1 VAVSEIRVES
11 GHNGAVRTIVLDRAA
26 KRNALTPGM
35 FEYLIELFTA
45 PPPAR
50 EQVTLLRAEGTVFCA
65 GVDLSERIQNGWP
78 QESPLVRLC
87 EAMRRYPVPIVAALQ
102 GDAIAGGTMMTLH
115 ADLVI
120 AAAGARIGM
129 PLAQLG
135 IAPPW
140 VLTARTIARCG
151 PALGREMVLVG
162 YPIPVERLL
171 AANAINAVYPREE
184 FPGAVDRLVDRLARN
199 APLSLRAVKGSLASL
214 DAIHVDDPH
223 VAENALVRAALDSRD
238 AKEGMAARLERREPN
253 FSGS

>member
-1 VAVSEIRVES
+1 MSVSEIRVES
-11 GHNGAVRTIVLDRAA
+11 GHDGAVRTIVLDRPA

-35 FEYLIELFTA
+35 FDYLCELFTTEPA
-45 PPPAR
+45 AR
-50 EQVTLLRAEGTVFCA
+50 EQVTLLRAEGPVFCA

-87 EAMRRYPVPIVAALQ
+87 EAMRTYPRPIVAALQ

-115 ADLVI
+115 SDLIV
-120 AAAGARIGM
+120 AAAGARVAM

-135 IAPPW
+135 IAPPY
-140 VLTARTIARCG
+140 VLTARTVARCG

-184 FPGAVDRLVDRLARN
+184 FPGAVERLVDRLARN
-199 APLSLRAVKGSLASL
+199 SPLSLRAVKGSLASL
-214 DAIHVDDPH
+214 DAIHVEDPH
-223 VAENALVRAALDSRD
+223 VAENELVRAALDSRD

>member
-11 GHNGAVRTIVLDRAA
+11 GQDGAVRTIVLDRAA
-26 KRNALTPGM
+26 KRNALTPAM
-35 FEYLIELFTA
+35 FAYLIELFTT
-45 PPPAR
+45 PSSSKER
-50 EQVTLLRAEGTVFCA
+50 VTLLRAEGPVFCA

-87 EAMRRYPVPIVAALQ
+87 EAMRAYPHPVVAALQ

-115 ADLVI
+115 ADLVV

-162 YPIPVERLL
+162 NPVSVERLL

-184 FPGAVDRLVDRLARN
+184 FPGAVERLVDRLARN
-199 APLSLRAVKGSLASL
+199 APLSLRAVKASLASL
-214 DAIHVDDPH
+214 DDIQVADPH

-238 AKEGMAARLERREPN
+238 AKEGMAARLEHREPN
-253 FSGS
+253 FQGS